1 MTNKLYNGKIIFH
14 TNQKDL
20 MLKYDSVRKAI
31 YHRGLK
37 KNSVKNGNGQFI
49 NFDAYKKLY
58 KIIGVGNKDNI
69 FKKDDKLN
77 SFTSISKN
85 NNSTNNIKDKNLSYS
100 IENIKYK
107 TLFSKN
113 IEFNPM
119 MKTYSLL
126 KKGGNK
132 FKLFNDKIKEK
143 YTNQNSYEYSSNDE
157 KFKKTI
163 TTEFDKINDESLNN
177 SFYINNKKKNNF
189 KNLNIYSPQYFIIN
203 NHMNNN
209 LTIEKY
215 NKTVNTF
222 YKNRKKNLSKKEN
235 KLNNMEK
242 DNYSNISEEKKND
255 NNYLKKFKTGCNFR
269 SIKDIKIKTSRE
281 NFLLKGF
288 ISPESKNQM
297 KFKNYKNRKKD
308 STLKNYMNELELIK
322 KVNKIAV
329 EKEKR
334 INLFR
339 DNLLKKKLEG
349 KKIFEQNYKNS

>member
-1 MTNKLYNGKIIFH
+1 
-14 TNQKDL
+14 
-20 MLKYDSVRKAI
+20 
-31 YHRGLK
+31 
-37 KNSVKNGNGQFI
+37 
-49 NFDAYKKLY
+49 
-58 KIIGVGNKDNI
+58 
-69 FKKDDKLN
+69 
-77 SFTSISKN
+77 
-85 NNSTNNIKDKNLSYS
+85 
-100 IENIKYK
+100 
-107 TLFSKN
+107 
-113 IEFNPM
+113 
-119 MKTYSLL
+119 
-126 KKGGNK
+126 
-132 FKLFNDKIKEK
+132 
-143 YTNQNSYEYSSNDE
+143 
-157 KFKKTI
+157 
-163 TTEFDKINDESLNN
+163 
-177 SFYINNKKKNNF
+177 
-189 KNLNIYSPQYFIIN
+189 
-203 NHMNNN
+203 
-209 LTIEKY
+209 
-215 NKTVNTF
+215 
-222 YKNRKKNLSKKEN
+222 
-235 KLNNMEK
+235 MEK

>member
-1 MTNKLYNGKIIFH
+1 
-14 TNQKDL
+14 
-20 MLKYDSVRKAI
+20 
-31 YHRGLK
+31 
-37 KNSVKNGNGQFI
+37 
-49 NFDAYKKLY
+49 
-58 KIIGVGNKDNI
+58 
-69 FKKDDKLN
+69 
-77 SFTSISKN
+77 
-85 NNSTNNIKDKNLSYS
+85 
-100 IENIKYK
+100 
-107 TLFSKN
+107 
-113 IEFNPM
+113 

-132 FKLFNDKIKEK
+132 IKLFNDKIKEK
-143 YTNQNSYEYSSNDE
+143 YTNQNSYEYLSNDE
-157 KFKKTI
+157 KFKQTI
-163 TTEFDKINDESLNN
+163 TTEFDRINDESLNN
-177 SFYINNKKKNNF
+177 TFYINNEKNNF
-189 KNLNIYSPQYFIIN
+189 KNVNIYSPQYFIIN

-209 LTIEKY
+209 LSIEKY
-215 NKTVNTF
+215 NKTANTF
-222 YKNRKKNLSKKEN
+222 YKNRKQNLSKKEN

>member
-1 MTNKLYNGKIIFH
+1 
-14 TNQKDL
+14 
-20 MLKYDSVRKAI
+20 
-31 YHRGLK
+31 
-37 KNSVKNGNGQFI
+37 
-49 NFDAYKKLY
+49 
-58 KIIGVGNKDNI
+58 
-69 FKKDDKLN
+69 
-77 SFTSISKN
+77 
-85 NNSTNNIKDKNLSYS
+85 
-100 IENIKYK
+100 
-107 TLFSKN
+107 
-113 IEFNPM
+113 

-132 FKLFNDKIKEK
+132 IKLFNDKIKEK
-143 YTNQNSYEYSSNDE
+143 YTNQNSYEYLSNDE
-157 KFKKTI
+157 KFKQTI
-163 TTEFDKINDESLNN
+163 TTEFDRINDESLNN
-177 SFYINNKKKNNF
+177 TFYINNEKNNF
-189 KNLNIYSPQYFIIN
+189 KNVNIYSPQYFIIN

-209 LTIEKY
+209 LSIEKY
-215 NKTVNTF
+215 NKTANTF
-222 YKNRKKNLSKKEN
+222 YKNRKQNLSKKEN

-242 DNYSNISEEKKND
+242 DDYSYISEEKKND